1 MQRKRMKS
9 SKTTTTTFS
18 GLTASAVAR
27 RKRCRV
33 QTVLKAIRL
42 GRIEARRV
50 DLPGGSYAWECDPA
64 SAAKWRLGTPGRP
77 IGSKDTKPRK
87 PRKAREKS

>member
-1 MQRKRMKS
+1 MRRKRTRS
-9 SKTTTTTFS
+9 SKTTTTFS

-27 RKRCRV
+27 KKGCRV

-42 GRIEARRV
+42 GRIDARKV

-77 IGSKDTKPRK
+77 IGSKDSK